1 MSEARSD
8 NEIIELYKKSG
19 DLSLIGNLF
28 TRHTSLVYGV
38 CLKYLRD
45 RETAKDAVM
54 QVFEKLIIS
63 LKNHEVEN
71 FKGWLYVT
79 ARNHCL
85 MELRH
90 KKGKFM
96 EEISPILM
104 ENEFLLHQQVDDE
117 REQDLKKME
126 DCINKLGDGQQ
137 QCVRLFYLEERC
149 YREIS
154 TTTGFDLNQVKSF
167 IQNGK
172 RNLRILL
179 VKKYGQHI

>member
-1 MSEARSD
+1 MTDQTD
-8 NEIIELYKKSG
+8 NEIIERYKKSG
-19 DLSLIGNLF
+19 DLSLIGALF
-28 TRHTSLVYGV
+28 TRHTALVYGV
-38 CLKYLRD
+38 CMKYLKD

-54 QVFEKLIIS
+54 QVFEKLIVS

-71 FKGWLYVT
+71 FKAWLYVT

-126 DCINKLGDGQQ
+126 ECINKLVEGQQ
-137 QCVRLFYLEERC
+137 QCVRLFYLDEKC
-149 YREIS
+149 YKEIV
-154 TTTGFDLNQVKSF
+154 TETGFEMNQVKSF

-172 RNLRILL
+172 RNLKICME
-179 VKKYGQHI
+179 QSE

>member
-1 MSEARSD
+1 MASQTD
-8 NEIIELYKKSG
+8 NEIIERYKKSG
-19 DLSLIGNLF
+19 DLSLIGSLY
-28 TRHTSLVYGV
+28 TRHTALVYGV
-38 CLKYLRD
+38 CMKYLKD

-54 QVFEKLIIS
+54 QVFEKLITS

-71 FKGWLYVT
+71 FKAWLYVT
-79 ARNHCL
+79 TRNHCL

-90 KKGKFM
+90 KRGKFM

-126 DCINKLGDGQQ
+126 ECINKLVEGQQ

-149 YREIS
+149 YKEIV
-154 TTTGFDLNQVKSF
+154 TVTGFEMNQVKSF

-172 RNLRILL
+172 RNLKICMEESE
-179 VKKYGQHI
+179 

>member
-1 MSEARSD
+1 MAFQTD
-8 NEIIELYKKSG
+8 NEIIERYRKSG
-19 DLSLIGNLF
+19 DISLIGSLF

-38 CLKYLRD
+38 CMKYFKD
-45 RETAKDAVM
+45 RETSKDAVM
-54 QVFEKLIIS
+54 QVFEKLITS

-71 FKGWLYVT
+71 FKAWLYVT
-79 ARNHCL
+79 TRNYCL

-104 ENEFLLHQQVDDE
+104 ENELLLHQEVDDE

-126 DCINKLGDGQQ
+126 DCINKLIDGQQ
-137 QCVRLFYLEERC
+137 QCVRLFYLEEKC
-149 YREIS
+149 YKEICS
-154 TTTGFDLNQVKSF
+154 MTGFDMNQVKSF

-172 RNLRILL
+172 RNLKICMETSE
-179 VKKYGQHI
+179 